1 MSRQK
6 QVKILTA
13 DWVLPITKE
22 PLKNGAVAVSGS
34 QIKAVDSFAALKQI
48 YPQAEVTSFPKAIIM
63 PGFVDAHTH
72 VEYAGFRGLG
82 DDLSYVDWR
91 IRLSKKEAKFNKSD
105 WFVSAKLGVA
115 EAVQSGITFFANLS
129 ATDAGLEALKEAGV
143 RGRVYYEVVGV
154 DHKAVPET
162 VSQTVAT
169 INRWQEKTADSYISI
184 GVAPHS
190 VYTVCPPLIKAV
202 GEQAR
207 KNNWPVSIHLAGSQ
221 DEVDF
226 IKYGSSKLATEFRE
240 TNNWSGILW
249 QPTGVTPVKY
259 VLQWGLFAN
268 QVLAAHCLHVT
279 DADLTTLKKYNVAIA
294 HCPKC
299 SAKLGMGIAPLR
311 DFLQHGLKV
320 GLGTD
325 SPASNNTMDM
335 FDEMRVG
342 LLLQRGLTQTTQNAE
357 AKQFVRLAT
366 YGGAQ
371 ALGLEKEIGSLEPGK
386 AADLIVVDVS
396 QGHQQPL
403 TDPYSALVFSA
414 NQENVRLTMVGGR
427 ILYQDG
433 CFYTLNFPEIV
444 KQVQKLKQKLS
455 GKV

>member
-1 MSRQK
+1 MQ
-6 QVKILTA
+6 ILTA
-13 DWVLPITKE
+13 DWVLPVTKS
-22 PLKNGAVAVSGS
+22 PIKNGAVVVDGS
-34 QIKAVDSFAALKQI
+34 KIKAVGSVAVLKEKYPAAKLLA
-48 YPQAEVTSFPKAIIM
+48 YEKAIIL
-63 PGFVDAHTH
+63 PGFIDAHTH
-72 VEYAGFRGLG
+72 LEYAVFRGLG

-91 IRLSKKEAKFNKSD
+91 ILLSKKETKLNAED
-105 WFVSAKLGVA
+105 WFISAQLGVA
-115 EAVQSGITFFANLS
+115 EAIQSGITFAANIS
-129 ATDAGLEALKEAGV
+129 ATEAGLKAIKQAGL
-143 RGRVYYEVVGV
+143 RARAYYEVIGV
-154 DHKAVPET
+154 NHKDVPEL
-162 VSQTVAT
+162 VRKTVAQVDK
-169 INRWQEKTADSYISI
+169 WQEEAANSLLSI

-202 GEQAR
+202 GELAR
-207 KNNWPVSIHLAGSQ
+207 KNGWPVSIHVAGSK

-240 TNNWSGILW
+240 VNKWGNVLW

-259 VLQWGLFAN
+259 LLQWGLFAN
-268 QVLAAHCLHVT
+268 DLLAAHCLHVT
-279 DADLTTLKKYNVAIA
+279 ENDLLTLKKYQVAVA

-311 DFLQHGLKV
+311 EFLQHGLRV

-357 AKQFVRLAT
+357 ARQFVYLAT

-371 ALGLEKEIGSLEPGK
+371 ALGLEKQIGSLEAGK
-386 AADLIVVDVS
+386 EADIIVVDVS
-396 QGHQQPL
+396 HSHQQPL
-403 TDPYSALVFSA
+403 ADPYSALVFTA
-414 NQENVRLTMVGGR
+414 NQEDVRLTMVAGK

-433 CFYTLNFPEIV
+433 NFYSLSLAEILNRA
-444 KQVQKLKQKLS
+444 QKVRQKLS
-455 GKV
+455 LKLEQM

>member
-1 MSRQK
+1 MQ
-6 QVKILTA
+6 ILTA
-13 DWVLPITKE
+13 DWVLPIRKS
-22 PLKNGAVAVSGS
+22 PIKNGAVVIDGS
-34 QIKAVDSFAALKQI
+34 KIKAVGAAATLREK
-48 YPQAEVTSFPKAIIM
+48 YPAAKLLSYEKAIIL

-72 VEYAGFRGLG
+72 LEYAVFRGLG
-82 DDLSYVDWR
+82 DDLAYVDWR
-91 IRLSKKEAKFNKSD
+91 ILLSKKEKKLNAED
-105 WFVSAKLGVA
+105 WLVSAQLGAA
-115 EAVQSGITFFANLS
+115 EALQSGITFVANIS
-129 ATDAGLEALKEAGV
+129 ASEAGLKAIKKAGL
-143 RGRVYYEVVGV
+143 RARVYYEVVGV
-154 DHKAVPET
+154 DHKEVPAL
-162 VSQTVAT
+162 VRKIVAQVNKWEEN
-169 INRWQEKTADSYISI
+169 IASPLLSI

-202 GEQAR
+202 GELAR
-207 KNNWPVSIHLAGSQ
+207 KNSWPVSMHIAGSK

-240 TNNWSGILW
+240 VNKWGSILW

-259 VLQWGLFAN
+259 LLQWGLFDN
-268 QVLAAHCLHVT
+268 SLIAAHCLHVT
-279 DADLTTLKKYNVAIA
+279 ENDLMTLKKYQVAVA

-311 DFLQHGLKV
+311 EFLQHGLKV

-342 LLLQRGLTQTTQNAE
+342 LLLQRGLTHTTQNAE
-357 AKQFVRLAT
+357 AKQFVHLAT

-371 ALGLEKEIGSLEPGK
+371 ALGLDKQIGSLEPGK
-386 AADLIVVDVS
+386 EADLIVVDVS
-396 QGHQQPL
+396 HSHQQPL

-414 NQENVRLTMVGGR
+414 NQENVCLTMVSGK

-433 CFYTLNFPEIV
+433 KFYTLSLADIV
-444 KQVQKLKQKLS
+444 ERAQKIRQKLS
-455 GKV
+455 LKI